1 MSKGKTMKTNPLIGY
16 FYTFLAFLI
25 WGLLPVYW
33 KQLSHVT
40 ALEILVNRILWTF
53 IILFILVLIRY
64 RRYILQI
71 MKSNKGFKYL
81 FVSAIFLGT
90 NWYLFIHAISINRI
104 LDASL
109 GYYINPLVSV
119 LLGVIFLREKL
130 PKPQIVA
137 VILAMIG
144 VLYLT
149 LNFGRL
155 PLISLTL
162 AFSFGSYG
170 LIRKKINIKPIPA
183 VMIESL
189 LLFPLFLIIFI
200 LSIDSFKEVM
210 FLNSNP
216 YTVLLLVGA
225 GVVTLVPLVLYGQGV
240 TMIPL
245 KSVGFIQYITPTFML
260 LIGTIMY
267 GEPFTTVHLVSFLFI
282 WLALG
287 IYTWSVFRR

>member
-1 MSKGKTMKTNPLIGY
+1 MKSNLIKGY

-25 WGLLPVYW
+25 WGFLPVYW

-64 RRYILQI
+64 RRYLTQI
-71 MKSNKGFKYL
+71 MKTNKGFKYL
-81 FVSAIFLGT
+81 LVSAVFLGT
-90 NWYLFIHAISINRI
+90 NWYLFIYAISINRI

-119 LLGVIFLREKL
+119 LLGVIFLKEKL
-130 PKPQIVA
+130 PKPQLLA
-137 VILAMIG
+137 VLLAMIG

-170 LIRKKINIKPIPA
+170 LVRKKINIKPIPA
-183 VMIESL
+183 VMIESM
-189 LLFPLFLIIFI
+189 LLFPLFLFIFM
-200 LSIDSFKEVM
+200 LSIDSFQNVM
-210 FLNSNP
+210 IFNANFQTVFL
-216 YTVLLLVGA
+216 LICA

-287 IYTWSVFRR
+287 IYTWSVLKR

>member
-1 MSKGKTMKTNPLIGY
+1 MKNNPLIGY

-53 IILFILVLIRY
+53 VILFILVLIKY
-64 RRYILQI
+64 RQYILQI
-71 MKSNKGFKYL
+71 IKTNKGFKYL
-81 FVSAIFLGT
+81 LVSAVFLGT
-90 NWYLFIHAISINRI
+90 NWYLFIYAISINRI

-119 LLGVIFLREKL
+119 LLGVIFLKEKL

-155 PLISLTL
+155 PLLSLTL

-189 LLFPLFLIIFI
+189 LLFPLFLLIFI
-200 LSIDSFKEVM
+200 LSIDSFQEIM
-210 FLNSNP
+210 FFNSNP
-216 YTVLLLVGA
+216 YTIFLLIGA
-225 GVVTLVPLVLYGQGV
+225 GVVTLVPLVFYGQGV

-260 LIGTIMY
+260 LIGTIIY
-267 GEPFTTVHLVSFLFI
+267 GEPFTTVHLISFVFI
-282 WLALG
+282 WVALG

>member
-1 MSKGKTMKTNPLIGY
+1 MSIPMKNKSLLGY

-25 WGLLPVYW
+25 WGLLPIYW
-33 KQLSHVT
+33 KQLSHVA

-53 IILFILVLIRY
+53 LFLFTLVIIKY
-64 RRYILQI
+64 RHYLWINIKTNSR
-71 MKSNKGFKYL
+71 FKYL
-81 FVSAIFLGT
+81 LITSVFLGT
-90 NWYLFIHAISINRI
+90 NWYLFIYAISINRI

-119 LLGVIFLREKL
+119 LLGVIFLKEKL
-130 PKPQIVA
+130 PKAQTIA
-137 VILAMIG
+137 VLLAAIG

-162 AFSFGSYG
+162 AFSFGCYG
-170 LIRKKINIKPIPA
+170 LVRKKINIKPIPA
-183 VMIESL
+183 LMIESL
-189 LLFPLFLIIFI
+189 LLFPLFLF
-200 LSIDSFKEVM
+200 L
-210 FLNSNP
+210 FLN
-216 YTVLLLVGA
+216 TVESAGEIMFFAGDNATRFLLIFASVM
-225 GVVTLVPLVLYGQGV
+225 TFVPLILYGQGV

-267 GEPFTTVHLVSFLFI
+267 GEPFTTVHFVSFLFI

-287 IYTWSVFRR
+287 IYTWSLFKR